1 MEIKSKEKLEGNSQK
16 PLIKFKE
23 HEAIHAKLDFFIQ
36 TNNIPHIIFYG
47 TSGSGKR
54 TILYDFLNKIYRG
67 DKTKIKNNV
76 MFVNCSYGKGIKFI
90 REDLKFFAKTNIQFN
105 SGISFKSIVLL
116 NADNLTMDAQSALR
130 RSIELFSHNTRFF
143 IVVEN
148 KHKLLNPILSRFCE
162 MYIPEVEDPVNPG
175 KYMNLY
181 KPSTIDPA
189 KYIPLKRRLIE
200 CMKTPVELIELCG
213 ELYNQ
218 AISARDIVQMIEIG
232 IDIQNQHSNI
242 NTLVYYEK
250 IKSEIRCEKMLMFFL
265 MDFMYL
271 RETDSLKKVCFI

>member
-1 MEIKSKEKLEGNSQK
+1 METKKENMQISN
-16 PLIKFKE
+16 LIKFKE
-23 HEAIHAKLDFFIQ
+23 HESIHTKLDFFIE

-54 TILYDFLNKIYRG
+54 TILYDFLNKIYQG
-67 DKTKIKNNV
+67 DRTKIKNNV

-162 MYIPEVEDPVNPG
+162 IYIPEVEDPVNPG

-181 KPSTIDPA
+181 KPVGIESE
-189 KYIPLKRRLIE
+189 KYIPLKKRLVE
-200 CMKTPVELIELCG
+200 CEKTPVELIELCG
-213 ELYNQ
+213 KLYND
-218 AISARDIVQMIEIG
+218 AISARDIVQMIEMG
-232 IDIQNQHSNI
+232 IDIQNRHSNI